1 MTIEEAI
8 RHAKVTAKLKYN
20 EATMHRSN
28 LDNEQCNNC
37 VECAKEH
44 EQLARWLEELKV
56 YKEKATPEK
65 PTYEGDGYAPD
76 GTFVWDTWLCP
87 GCGASYEVDVDKYDY
102 CPRCGQK
109 IEWENEIRWE
119 Q

>member
-8 RHAKVTAKLKYN
+8 RHAKVTEKLKYN
-20 EATMHRSN
+20 EATMHRLN

-44 EQLARWLEELKV
+44 EQLARWLEELKM

-65 PTYEGDGYAPD
+65 PTYEGDGYAAD
-76 GTFVWDTWLCP
+76 GTFIWDTWLCP
-87 GCGASYEVDVDKYDY
+87 GCGASYEVECEKYDY
-102 CPRCGQK
+102 CPHCGQK
-109 IEWENEIRWE
+109 IEWENEIR
-119 Q
+119 

>member
-44 EQLARWLEELKV
+44 EQL
-56 YKEKATPEK
+56 PM
-65 PTYEGDGYAPD
+65 PMSAP
-76 GTFVWDTWLCP
+76 FCL
-87 GCGASYEVDVDKYDY
+87 SL
-102 CPRCGQK
+102 
-109 IEWENEIRWE
+109 
-119 Q
+119 